1 MKKKELGLQL
11 DKIDYQILK
20 LLDERMEL
28 ALKWKKLNGDNNGE
42 NEQTK
47 FLDQISNRNY
57 GLASPQVCT
66 QVFRSVFAESHRLQS
81 KDFKLIG
88 FQGAHGA
95 YSEVASK
102 VWNSGLIPIPNKD
115 FTEVFENVAA
125 GIYDYG
131 IVPVENSLGGVISQ
145 VNQLIIGTEL
155 YVAGAVELNVHHC
168 LMALPGTDHRELR
181 TVYSHTQ
188 ALEQCHHFLVRN
200 KLEPLPFYDTA
211 GSAKMLS
218 EQAPKASAAI
228 ASHLA
233 ADIYHLDIIKENIE
247 DFEHNITRFLIFSK
261 EKPEVDGNKCSI
273 IFSTAHKAGTLFKVL
288 EVFARSKLNLTR
300 IESIPNQQG
309 SFAFFLDFMGS
320 DKDEKVR
327 QTLDEVRAH
336 TRGFRL
342 LGCYEEKKQL

>member
-1 MKKKELGLQL
+1 MKRKELELQL
-11 DKIDYQILK
+11 DKTDYQILK

-28 ALKWKKLNGDNNGE
+28 ALKLQKLNGESDGVDA
-42 NEQTK
+42 QK
-47 FLDQISNRNY
+47 HFFDRIKRRNY
-57 GLASPQVCT
+57 GLAAPEVCT
-66 QVFRSVFAESHRLQS
+66 EIFKSVFNESRRLQS
-81 KDFKLIG
+81 KNFKLIG

-95 YSEVASK
+95 YSDVASK
-102 VWNSGLIPIPNKD
+102 VWNPDLIPIPNKD

-155 YVAGAVELNVHHC
+155 YVAGAVELNIHHC
-168 LMALPGTDHRELR
+168 LLALPGTDHRELR

-211 GSAKMLS
+211 GSAKMLA

-228 ASHLA
+228 ASKLA
-233 ADIYHLDIIKENIE
+233 ADIYHLEIIKEDIE
-247 DFEHNITRFLIFSK
+247 DFKHNITRFLIFSK

-309 SFAFFLDFMGS
+309 SFAFFLDFIGS

>member
-1 MKKKELGLQL
+1 MKRKELTLQL
-11 DKIDYQILK
+11 DKTDYQILK

-28 ALKWKKLNGDNNGE
+28 ALKLQKLNGESDGAE
-42 NEQTK
+42 AQK
-47 FLDQISNRNY
+47 LFFDRIKRRNY
-57 GLASPQVCT
+57 GLAAPEVCKEI
-66 QVFRSVFAESHRLQS
+66 FKSVFNESQRLQS
-81 KDFKLIG
+81 KNFKLIG

-95 YSEVASK
+95 YSDVASK
-102 VWNSGLIPIPNKD
+102 VWNPDLIPIPNKD

-168 LMALPGTDHRELR
+168 LLALPGTDHRELR

-211 GSAKMLS
+211 GSAKMLA

-228 ASHLA
+228 ASKLA
-233 ADIYHLDIIKENIE
+233 ADIYHLEIIKEDIE
-247 DFEHNITRFLIFSK
+247 DFKHNITRFLIFSK
-261 EKPEVDGNKCSI
+261 EKPEVEGNKCSI

-309 SFAFFLDFMGS
+309 SFAFFLDFIGS